1 MERHFMCVTGVDKH
15 MIEKD
20 LTKFLRRMLKTEL
33 LDGEDIPVRAIA
45 KKRNNTF
52 AFLQFESY
60 D

>member
-1 MERHFMCVTGVDKH
+1 MERHFMCMTGIDKH

-20 LTKFLRRMLKTEL
+20 LTKFLRRMFKTEL
-33 LDGEDIPVRAIA
+33 AEGEDIPVRAIA

>member
-1 MERHFMCVTGVDKH
+1 MCMTGIDKH

-20 LTKFLRRMLKTEL
+20 LTKFLRRMFKSEL
-33 LDGEDIPVRAIA
+33 AEGEDIPVRAIA